1 MSLWFVCY
9 YSNHIPLLN
18 KEQNI
23 SFTSLENIYFYYF
36 KWQVC
41 EHICRYADVNVQRP
55 EVSYP
60 FGSCEVFSVGVE
72 TWTQPPVREECAP
85 NHWVVFPALMVPL
98 EIKLSVPVSWSQRT
112 CEQGALKSS
121 RSGETDWISQQDE
134 IRFQGTV

>member
-9 YSNHIPLLN
+9 YSNDIPLLN
-18 KEQNI
+18 KDQNI
-23 SFTSLENIYFYYF
+23 TFTSLQKIYFYYF

-60 FGSCEVFSVGVE
+60 FGSCEVFNVGVE
-72 TWTQPPVREECAP
+72 MWTQPPMRAECAP
-85 NHWVVFPALMVPL
+85 NHWVVFPAPMAPL
-98 EIKLSVPVSWSQRT
+98 EIKLSVPVSWSQRV
-112 CEQGALKSS
+112 CEQGALQST